1 MPDTGF
7 VDQQWLVRRGDTYVQ
22 VTELLYTLLEQLD
35 GERTV
40 AQVAERLTDL
50 TPWQVTPEHVQ
61 TLVRTRLA
69 PLGLVGAA
77 SAAGTPLAAPE
88 PRPRTPS
95 LLRVNARIAVIGPGA
110 VDRVARV
117 AQWFFHPVF
126 AVPLLALVL
135 VAQVWVFAVHGIGA
149 AVREVLFEPGM
160 LVVVLGVLLLAGVVH
175 EFGHASALRYGG
187 GRARSMGF
195 GLYLVYPALF
205 TDTTEAYRL
214 GRWARVRTD
223 LGGFYFHLLF
233 AAAMVYV
240 HLVTGR
246 EWPLLVVL
254 LIHLDIARQLVPFV
268 RLDGYWALADLVGV
282 PDFFTQMRPFLRQ
295 LRRERSEG
303 QRLPALQRRAALVF
317 ALYVLLCV
325 PALVVLLGVL
335 LLRLPDLLAL
345 IRQSAARQVE
355 ALAGARESADA
366 LGALAA
372 GSQLF
377 LLAVETVGIGL
388 FLALLL
394 SPVLKQLTRAGRT
407 RLPSDA

>member
-1 MPDTGF
+1 M
-7 VDQQWLVRRGDTYVQ
+7 
-22 VTELLYTLLEQLD
+22 
-35 GERTV
+35 
-40 AQVAERLTDL
+40 
-50 TPWQVTPEHVQ
+50 
-61 TLVRTRLA
+61 
-69 PLGLVGAA
+69 
-77 SAAGTPLAAPE
+77 
-88 PRPRTPS
+88 
-95 LLRVNARIAVIGPGA
+95 IGPGA